1 MKYLKKFTQ
10 YSDYEEFING
20 GGGGE
25 FTSPLVFQ
33 PGRKKK

>member
-20 GGGGE
+20 GGGGK
-25 FTSPLVFQ
+25 FTQCILY
-33 PGRKKK
+33 R

>member
-20 GGGGE
+20 GGGK
-25 FTSPLVFQ
+25 FTQCILY
-33 PGRKKK
+33 R